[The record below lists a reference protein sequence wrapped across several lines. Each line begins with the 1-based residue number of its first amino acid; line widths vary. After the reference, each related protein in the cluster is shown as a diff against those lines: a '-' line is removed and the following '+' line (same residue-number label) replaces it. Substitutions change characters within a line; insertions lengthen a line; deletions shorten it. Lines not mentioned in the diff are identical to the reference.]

1 MAQTIHC
8 MEQPDIYLLDDDTL
22 QQPIKRTKR
31 HRDDSTSKQI
41 CGFPSCHVYQTYQKI
56 QKHRLIHLNQIL
68 FGCSECKTTF
78 VWAARF
84 KKHAEKKHSDNPL
97 THLVIHPL
105 TPESQERLRKM
116 EKVAEEFDKKFY
128 FNKIGQKKQKTIFQS
143 NNLPEEQST
152 IDQNHYQQPQLIDT
166 PELLHQEKVLDFT
179 PLASLE
185 EMEQWASSLPPLPS
199 EQSEIMHTSSLTK
212 LPAFSWEDFDYFWE
226 NSKGNKFLDETI
238 VEQENIP
245 MPPSPLL

>member
-8 MEQPDIYLLDDDTL
+8 MEQPDIYLLDDDIPP
-22 QQPIKRTKR
+22 QPIKRTKR
-31 HRDDSTSKQI
+31 SRQSTDIKQI
-41 CGFPSCHVYQTYQKI
+41 CGVPSCHVYQTSEKI
-56 QKHRLIHLNQIL
+56 QKHRLSHLMQPL
-68 FGCSECKTTF
+68 FGCSECETTF
-78 VWAARF
+78 IWAARF
-84 KKHAEKKHSDNPL
+84 KKHAEKKHRDNPEA
-97 THLVIHPL
+97 HLVTNPL

-116 EKVAEEFDKKFY
+116 EKAAEEFDKKFY
-128 FNKIGQKKQKTIFQS
+128 FNKIGQKKQKAIFSSSDQ
-143 NNLPEEQST
+143 PEEQST

-199 EQSEIMHTSSLTK
+199 EQSETMHTSSLTK

-226 NSKGNKFLDETI
+226 NSKGNKFLDEAI